1 MIYWDKYLAN
11 MRIVRLHFKQISSNS
26 SSFCIGKVQTLKIVL
41 KIESKAYA
49 SNLSFDMDL
58 KKNNKAFE
66 KKIS

>member
-1 MIYWDKYLAN
+1 
-11 MRIVRLHFKQISSNS
+11 VRLHFKQISSNS